1 MNSQT
6 EGKEKEMNA
15 QIKKDDEASST
26 CVEEEEED
34 ELLEV
39 SIPSQF
45 ICPLTLDI
53 MKDPLVSRHGQ
64 SYEREAIMSWLG
76 AGNTTCPMTRKP
88 LRLVDLIS
96 NHRLKTQIECWKE
109 ANPQYQKKKAARSDS
124 EEEEE
129 DVLDRDTEK
138 FLGMFLNYEGTEHS
152 QEDPDIILEWRRPT
166 EDDETPQRRRRGL
179 LDRFRSLRR
188 NGVSTA

>member
-1 MNSQT
+1 MNTQIENKKELISQI
-6 EGKEKEMNA
+6 E
-15 QIKKDDEASST
+15 KDDEASST
-26 CVEEEEED
+26 CVEDDDD
-34 ELLEV
+34 EPVEI

-53 MKDPLVSRHGQ
+53 MKYPLVSRHGQ

-88 LRLVDLIS
+88 LRLADLIT
-96 NHRLKTQIECWKE
+96 NHRLKTQIECWKI
-109 ANPQYQKKKAARSDS
+109 ANPQYQKQKAASRT
-124 EEEEE
+124 EE
-129 DVLDRDTEK
+129 DEDLLERDTEK
-138 FLGMFLNYEGTEHS
+138 VLGMFLNYEGTEHS

-166 EDDETPQRRRRGL
+166 DEAEPQRRRRGL

-188 NGVSTA
+188 NDVSTA